1 MTIEN
6 KDHRTIGLLGATGVG
21 IGAIVGGGILAL
33 AGVAFATA
41 GPAAI
46 VAFALN
52 GIIAL
57 LTALSFAEMA
67 SSFPESGGTYTF
79 AKKVLSV
86 RSAFMIG
93 WIAWFASIMAGA
105 LYSLGFSAYASLA
118 LARLFPALFEDA
130 SIWFGGRGLAL
141 LLAALPILVYA
152 VLLCRR
158 GGEGGQLANLGKMIL
173 FIILI
178 LGGAWVLGERP
189 AGTVRTTLS
198 PFFPAGGLGVL
209 QAMGY
214 TFITLQGFD
223 LIAAVAGEVRQPE
236 RTIPRAMLLSLG
248 VALVIYLPLLFIVA
262 TVGVTPGQ
270 SIVAFSK
277 ANPDGLLALAAQN
290 YLGAVGFWLVIGGA
304 LLAML
309 SALYANLFAASR
321 MALAMARDRTLPH
334 QFGFIHESR
343 STPVAAVLAS
353 GVPMLALVLL
363 LSDVAAA
370 GAAASLIFLL
380 TFALVHWTAILARR
394 RGGQRPPPFRLP
406 WFPLIPL
413 VGGIACA
420 LLGLFQGV
428 AVPEAGLITGGWLA
442 IGGVLYLTLFA
453 RRARVVDAAA
463 VGLDPHLTRLRGR
476 SPLVL
481 VPIAN
486 PASAK
491 GLVAVANALAP
502 PGGGRAL
509 MLSVVNPEALTN
521 GRTLQDFQT
530 VLGEILNAS
539 IGTGFSP
546 EALTTVATRPRKEI
560 SRVAR
565 VHRCESLLLGL
576 GQIET
581 EQSAE
586 YVEKIMR
593 TVDCD
598 VVVLRAPKGWQLD
611 EVKRILVP
619 VGGHS
624 DQSKLRARLLSNL
637 CRSGA
642 DQITYLRTIP
652 EGVSSRVRIQAER
665 EVALLA
671 RDEAPRS
678 SRKLVVERADI
689 VLEVCEQAREHDL
702 MILGLQHLGRRHR
715 RIGRIPL
722 EIANQTTGP
731 MILIGE
737 RGAGLGP
744 VRGHS

>member
-1 MTIEN
+1 MTEDR
-6 KDHRTIGLLGATGVG
+6 DHRSIGLSGATGVG

-52 GIIAL
+52 GLIAL

-105 LYSLGFSAYASLA
+105 LYSLGFAAYLSLA
-118 LARLFPALFEDA
+118 FSRLFPALLADL
-130 SIWFGGRGLAL
+130 STWFGERGPAP
-141 LLAALPILVYA
+141 LLAALPVLIYA
-152 VLLCRR
+152 ALLCRR
-158 GGEGGQLANLGKMIL
+158 NGDGGQLANFGKL
-173 FIILI
+173 TLLIILI

-189 AGTVRTTLS
+189 AGTVRNTLS

-223 LIAAVAGEVRQPE
+223 LIAAVAGEVRQPT

-248 VALVIYLPLLFIVA
+248 AALAIYLPLLFIVA

-270 SIVAFSK
+270 SIVEFSQ

-290 YLGAVGFWLVIGGA
+290 YLGPAGFWLVIGGA

-334 QFGFIHESR
+334 QFGFIHEGR
-343 STPVAAVLAS
+343 GTPVAAVLVS
-353 GVPMLALVLL
+353 GAPMLVLVLL
-363 LSDVAAA
+363 LTDVAAA

-394 RGGQRPPPFRLP
+394 RGGKRQPPFRLP
-406 WFPLIPL
+406 WFPLIPV

-442 IGGVLYLTLFA
+442 IGGLLYLTLFA

-463 VGLDPHLTRLRGR
+463 EALDPHLTRLRGR

-509 MLSVVNPEALTN
+509 MLSVVNPGALSDH
-521 GRTLQDFQT
+521 RTLQDFQA
-530 VLGEILNAS
+530 VLGEILSTS
-539 IGTGFSP
+539 IDTGFSP
-546 EALTTVATRPRKEI
+546 EALTTVASRTRKEI

-565 VHRCESLLLGL
+565 IHRCESLLLGL
-576 GQIET
+576 GQFEAK
-581 EQSAE
+581 QSAA
-586 YVEKIMR
+586 YIEKIMR
-593 TVDCD
+593 TVACD
-598 VVVLRAPKGWQLD
+598 VVVLRAPGDWQLA

-619 VGGHS
+619 VGGHA
-624 DQSKLRARLLSNL
+624 DQSKLRARLLASL

-642 DQITYLRTIP
+642 EQITYLRIVP
-652 EGVSSRVRIQAER
+652 EGISLRNRSRAER
-665 EVALLA
+665 EVSLLV

-678 SRKLVVERADI
+678 CRKLIVENTDI
-689 VLEVCEQAREHDL
+689 VRELCVQAQEYDL

-722 EIANQTTGP
+722 EIADRSRVP
-731 MILIGE
+731 IILLGE
-737 RGAGLGP
+737 RGAALGA

>member
-1 MTIEN
+1 MT
-6 KDHRTIGLLGATGVG
+6 KHSDQRTIGLFGATGIG

-105 LYSLGFSAYASLA
+105 LYSLGFAAYAVLA
-118 LARLFPALFEDA
+118 LGRLFPEFSAQLA
-130 SIWFGGRGLAL
+130 GRGGYL

-152 VLLCRR
+152 ALLCRR
-158 GGEGGQLANLGKMIL
+158 SGEGGQLANIGKMGL

-178 LGGAWVLGERP
+178 LGGIWVLGGRE
-189 AGTVRTTLS
+189 AGTVTSRLS

-223 LIAAVAGEVRQPE
+223 LIAAVGGEVRQPE
-236 RTIPRAMLLSLG
+236 RNIPRAMLLSLG
-248 VALVIYLPLLFIVA
+248 AALAIYLPLLFIVA
-262 TVGVTPGQ
+262 TVGVPAGQ
-270 SIVAFSK
+270 SLVEFSRT
-277 ANPDGLLALAAQN
+277 NSDGLLALAAQN
-290 YLGAVGFWLVIGGA
+290 YLGPAGFWLVIGGA
-304 LLAML
+304 VLAML

-334 QFGFIHESR
+334 QFGFIHETR
-343 STPVAAVLAS
+343 NTPVAGVLAS
-353 GVPMLALVLL
+353 GLPMLALIML

-394 RGGQRPPPFRLP
+394 RAGHRQPPFRLP
-406 WFPLIPL
+406 LFPLIPV

-420 LLGLFQGV
+420 LLGLFQGFV
-428 AVPEAGLITGGWLA
+428 VPEAGLIIAGWLA
-442 IGGVLYLTLFA
+442 IGGLLYLTLFA
-453 RRARVVDAAA
+453 RRAHVVDASAE
-463 VGLDPHLTRLRGR
+463 GMDPHLTRLRGR

-486 PASAK
+486 PASVK
-491 GLVAVANALAP
+491 GLMMVANALAP
-502 PGGGRAL
+502 PGVGRAL
-509 MLSVVNPEALTN
+509 MLSVVSPEALDT
-521 GRTLQDFQT
+521 GRSLQDFQA
-530 VLGEILNAS
+530 VLGEVLGAS
-539 IGTGFSP
+539 LATGFTP
-546 EALTTVATRPRKEI
+546 EALTTVARQPRQEI

-565 VHRCESLLLGL
+565 EHRCESLLLGL
-576 GQIET
+576 GQFEA
-581 EQSAE
+581 EQSAD
-586 YVEKIMR
+586 YIEKIMR

-598 VVVLRAPKGWQLD
+598 VVVLRAPPNWHLTD
-611 EVKRILVP
+611 VKRILLP

-624 DQSKLRARLLSNL
+624 DQSKLRARLLANL
-637 CRSGA
+637 CRSGVE
-642 DQITYLRTIP
+642 QITYLRTVP
-652 EGVSSRVRIQAER
+652 EGVSERSRALAEL
-665 EVALLA
+665 EVARLV
-671 RDEAPRS
+671 RDEAPQVCRT
-678 SRKLVVERADI
+678 LIVESADI
-689 VLEVCEQAREHDL
+689 VSEVCSRSREHDL
-702 MILGLQHLGRRHR
+702 MILGLQQLGRRNR

-722 EIANQTTGP
+722 EIANQSQGP
-731 MILIGE
+731 MIFIGE
-737 RGAGLGP
+737 PGP
-744 VRGHS
+744 TFGK